1 MRYYLRLA
9 LVFFCFQQ
17 VALFA
22 NNSAVRAQNRNSR
35 VLASDLFPF
44 LPGNYVEYDSYVTDT
59 NGIAASAVSSHASSN
74 VLTNDLN
81 FAGISDVAVVA
92 DTLPTSGSNTNTVS
106 SVRYIADAVGDIHA
120 YADQNF
126 LALFAPPSVVNAVT
140 PPDSFVTYISLANG
154 IDNPYHIFSLSQKAN
169 YQGLPLTIKIELAG
183 EFRGIE
189 RLKVPAGEFDSA
201 YHFSIIVD
209 LKAMIDTQTVTEL
222 KNVQEFWFVS
232 GIGIVK
238 SVAPTATNPFIT
250 VQGAERVMVDYKKP
264 TVVQP
269 EAVAQSSSTRA
280 STLFPNPANF
290 ETAVRLDAKT
300 AMNSNWQIDL
310 YSSAGTLVRSLLAPV
325 GSQGTVS
332 INTQNLP
339 SADYLVVIRSGNTP
353 PESQRLSVTH

>member
-17 VALFA
+17 VALSA
-22 NNSAVRAQNRNSR
+22 NHSAVRAQNRDSR
-35 VLASDLFPF
+35 VRAADLFPF

-59 NGIAASAVSSHASSN
+59 NGVAASSVSSHASSN

-120 YADQNF
+120 YADENF

-140 PPDSFVTYISLANG
+140 PPDSFVTYISLTNG

-169 YQGLPLTIKIELAG
+169 YQGLPLTIKIELEGA
-183 EFRGIE
+183 FRGIE

-201 YHFSIIVD
+201 YHFSIVVD
-209 LKAMIDTQTVTEL
+209 LKAMMDTQTVTEL
-222 KNVQEFWFVS
+222 KNVQEFWFVA

-250 VQGAERVMVDYKKP
+250 VEGSERLMVDYKKP
-264 TVVQP
+264 VVKP
-269 EAVAQSSSTRA
+269 EAVSQFGQLSTT
-280 STLFPNPANF
+280 SLFPNPANGVTTVLF
-290 ETAVRLDAKT
+290 DAT
-300 AMNSNWQIDL
+300 TLSNSSTRVDL
-310 YSSAGTLVRSLLAPV
+310 YSATGALVRSMLPTSLS
-325 GSQGTVS
+325 GKRITL
-332 INTQNLP
+332 NTENLP
-339 SADYLVVIRSGNTP
+339 SADYLIVIHPGNGV
-353 PESQRLSVTH
+353 PETLRLSVSH